1 MALFQ
6 EVDKLMADILL
17 EITTGTYLL
26 SLIITRETGI
36 GRAGGPQPDV
46 IEPAR
51 RAINKVYGRWLFCYW
66 FYSW

>member
-17 EITTGTYLL
+17 EITTELYLL
-26 SLIITRETGI
+26 SLIIIRETGV
-36 GRAGGPQPDV
+36 GRAGGPQPDI

-51 RAINKVYGRWLFCYW
+51 RDIKKVYGGWLFCYC
-66 FYSW
+66 YS